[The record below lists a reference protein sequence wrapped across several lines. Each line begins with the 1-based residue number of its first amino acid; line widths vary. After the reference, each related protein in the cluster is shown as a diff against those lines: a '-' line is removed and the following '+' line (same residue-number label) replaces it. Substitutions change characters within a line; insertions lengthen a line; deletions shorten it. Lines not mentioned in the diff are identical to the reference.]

1 MRLLAFDTAAAACS
15 VAVME
20 DGALRAH
27 RLVEMARGHAEAL
40 LPMIAE
46 TLAEAGL
53 GYRDLDRLAVTV
65 GPGAFTGLRIG
76 LAAARGL
83 ALATGLPVVGVTTFE
98 AIAHGAAADLPGLIV
113 AETKRADV
121 YAQPFAAPGEP
132 AAPPAAVEAG
142 DLPALAEAHPGPL
155 VGDAAE
161 RAAALLAGL
170 GVARRA
176 VPARV
181 DARAVAAVA
190 AARSTVDPAP
200 PRPLYLRPPSVTV
213 KARRRPGGAAPPDP
227 A

>member
-15 VAVME
+15 VAVTE

-27 RLVEMARGHAEAL
+27 RLVEMARGQAEAL

-46 TLAEAGL
+46 ALAEAGL
-53 GYRDLDRLAVTV
+53 AYRDLDRLAVTV

-121 YAQPFAAPGEP
+121 YVQPFTAPDTP
-132 AAPPAAVEAG
+132 AAPPAAVEPG

-161 RAAALLAGL
+161 RAAALLAAMGIR
-170 GVARRA
+170 RRA

-190 AARSTVDPAP
+190 AARGEVDPAP

-213 KARRRPGGAAPPDP
+213 KLRRRPGGA
-227 A
+227 